1 MTTWKLT
8 VEYDGSRYSGWQE
21 QKNARTVEGE
31 LRSAIQLL
39 LGVVVQ
45 MQGSGRT
52 DAGVHAL
59 CQVAHVRVPGRPRVD
74 ERALLRELNERLPT
88 DIVVLSIEPAAP
100 EFHARHNASARVYL
114 YRIST
119 RKNAF
124 AKRHVW
130 WVKQALDVA
139 AMAQAARLV
148 AGRHDFRNFHA
159 PDPARPDESTIV
171 VVEKAEIECLGGEI
185 RFRIQASHFIW
196 KMVRRVVGALVKVGL
211 GELPPADFARLID
224 EPAKFTL
231 PVAEW
236 TAPASGLFLEE
247 VRYPERGPAP
257 RKAPRGH
264 VRVAFGGR
272 AGSRLTRPRHGE

>member
-31 LRSAIQLL
+31 LRAAVQSL
-39 LGVVVQ
+39 LGVVVR

-59 CQVAHVRVPGRPRVD
+59 CQVAHVRAPGRPRVD
-74 ERALLRELNERLPT
+74 EGALLRELNQRLPA
-88 DIVVLSIEPAAP
+88 DIAVLSIQPATP
-100 EFHARHNASARVYL
+100 DFHARHDAAARVYL
-114 YRIST
+114 YRMST

-130 WVKQALDVA
+130 WVKPALDVA
-139 AMAQAARLV
+139 AMAQAARLL
-148 AGRHDFRNFHA
+148 AGRHDFRNFRA
-159 PDPARPDESTIV
+159 EDPARPDESTV
-171 VVEKAEIECLGGEI
+171 VMVENAEIEYLGDEI
-185 RFRIQASHFIW
+185 RFRIEASHFLW

-211 GELPPADFARLID
+211 GELPIADFARLID
-224 EPAKFTL
+224 EPAKFSL

-236 TAPASGLFLEE
+236 TAPASGLFLEQ
-247 VRYPERGPAP
+247 VRYPEPGPVP
-257 RKAPRGH
+257 RKAPRGPL
-264 VRVAFGGR
+264 RVAFGGR
-272 AGSRLTRPRHGE
+272 TGQHFPIEE